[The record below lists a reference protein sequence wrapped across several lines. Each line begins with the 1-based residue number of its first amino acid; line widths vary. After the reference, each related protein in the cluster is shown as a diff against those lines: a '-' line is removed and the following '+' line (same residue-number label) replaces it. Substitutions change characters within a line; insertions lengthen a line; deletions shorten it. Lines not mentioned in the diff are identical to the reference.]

1 MAKISNT
8 LSYPNQS
15 PIEGA
20 DYLIGTAANSTPID
34 KQTKTFTIQDIA
46 NFIIDSAF
54 DGVSYRL
61 PIFTAPGAGQ
71 ESLLLVNSLFYQ
83 DTASLGGKPAEVLGT
98 TVYLNNG
105 AGVGSLEIAQN
116 LTVGGNSSLQGNLS
130 VVGTTTLSGNIK
142 LLGPVYDANDQVG
155 NNEQVLVSDG
165 NGNVTWQNFQ
175 GSGLE
180 FQGAWDARTAAQG
193 GAAGNGGNP
202 DLLLVQLIP
211 GNTGKYWVVSTA
223 GSVALPTTGGGTITD
238 WEPGDWAIVSEDDA
252 GNVFWDKIDNS
263 SVLTGQGTPG
273 NVAIWTAP
281 RELGDAPIVIN
292 PIPGGTSLA
301 FNATA
306 THTIVGTTDSNAF
319 GTNQRITANY
329 AISSGEDND
338 NAGQSSIVVGSN
350 IDSSAE
356 GGAVFGAGHQV
367 AATAQGSLVGGDTN
381 QVSAANAFA
390 VGNQNIVSGASSAG
404 FGEGNEVSGNASI
417 VSGDSSEVSGDY
429 SFGIGE
435 NLVVSAESSISSG
448 SGNTVAGDYSIAVGE
463 NILIDASAALSIAIG
478 QDHQLD
484 SGFNAVFGNS
494 NTVATGTENIVAG
507 ASHNVTGAQSAV
519 FGSLNVVSSTSGIV
533 SGGSNTVSG
542 LSSAS
547 FGTSLTNEGT
557 ASLAVGS
564 ANSVT
569 NPAKFAVVGGENSSV
584 SNTHSTAI
592 GDTVAVSGIASIG
605 AGKDVT
611 IAGDYAVAIG
621 REARADKTNGVAI
634 GHKVESLDNFDVAI
648 GDGAIAQGTNSVSIG
663 FGTNAT
669 GIKSMSL
676 VDNSVA
682 SGEAALA
689 AGRQAAAAGDA
700 SVAIGYQASTSG
712 ARSVAVGDE
721 AEAQGESS
729 AAFGYKALATG
740 KESTAIGPGSNA
752 NGEGSIAMG
761 SGSSANGQYSVAIG
775 SDNDVIED
783 GGLGNVAI
791 GHNNKV
797 NDIAVAQPGDG
808 NFALGNSNTITGS
821 VGAIGEGNSWL
832 ISAGSKQKKA
842 IVIGNDNEK
851 SVGPKGG
858 GMIVLGN
865 SLNYFTQD
873 NAIYIGGTNR
883 TSFYSNVKPA
893 PSNLSKEVVRIVDS
907 GTRIGNALLVQD
919 IVDAGSNCPPASA
932 IIGPYAGN
940 HSIDSTSVGCV
951 SIGIRNNIVAG
962 VGSAILGVENNA
974 NFTNSTD
981 TSRSH
986 IIGYQNTMTDCYSS
1000 IIVGGQSDI
1009 TTNNNAFSL
1018 GFSNTLAGRDSM
1030 FAFGENN
1037 TGPNGAQDRNSF
1049 MIGAQLQGSD
1059 KTMNLG
1065 FRNNVAEYPTPQRSL
1080 GLGDVAFSVSVG
1092 LNVNTDSNALLI
1104 TEGGINGGAPS
1115 VPQIPRVILP
1125 TVPTFSASNDAAADA
1140 LGVPEGGLY
1149 QNDGVIQIN
1158 RGGGSAVNPI
1168 GGSYSPIGA
1177 AFNWLNVAP
1186 SGYFNFING
1195 NLTAIPFNTQ
1205 VYSVGGIVFNPTPA
1219 TCEFIVPSTGA
1230 YRISLN
1236 LHFFDLFGD
1245 IDMLAGVYNSGG
1257 GPVVAGIIDQKD
1269 VTGNTDQNFFGQIV
1283 VELTAGNSYE
1293 FRALFSGGSGQ
1304 SPFPSDTN
1312 NLYTSF
1318 EIARVF

>member
-116 LTVGGNSSLQGNLS
+116 LTVGGNSSLQGNLT

-193 GAAGNGGNP
+193 GAAGDGGNP
-202 DLLLVQLIP
+202 DLLSVQLIP

-273 NVAIWTAP
+273 NIAIWTAP
-281 RELGDAPIVIN
+281 RELGDAPIVID

-301 FNATA
+301 FNNTG
-306 THTIVGTTDSNAF
+306 THTITGTAGSNAF
-319 GTNQRITANY
+319 GSDQIITADL
-329 AISSGEDND
+329 AISGGEDNE
-338 NAGQSSIVVGSN
+338 NAGQSSIVVGNN
-350 IDSSAE
+350 IVNQAE
-356 GGAVFGAGHQV
+356 GAAVFGSGHDV
-367 AATAQGSLVGGDTN
+367 DTDGQGSLVGGDGHIVEANYALATGNGNTVQGQSSVAFGDGN
-381 QVSAANAFA
+381 QVT
-390 VGNQNIVSGASSAG
+390 
-404 FGEGNEVSGNASI
+404 GESSI

-494 NTVATGTENIVAG
+494 NTVATGAENIVAG
-507 ASHNVTGAQSAV
+507 ASHNVTGSASAV
-519 FGSLNVVSSTSGIV
+519 FGSLNIVSSTTGIV
-533 SGGSNTVSG
+533 SGSTNTVSG
-542 LSSAS
+542 QSSAS
-547 FGTSLTNEGT
+547 FGDTLTNEGT

-564 ANSVT
+564 TNSIT

-592 GDTVAVSGIASIG
+592 GDTVSVSGIASIG
-605 AGKDVT
+605 VGKDVT
-611 IAGDYAVAIG
+611 IAGDYAVAMG

-689 AGRQAAAAGDA
+689 AGREAAAAGDG
-700 SVAIGYQASTSG
+700 SVAIGYKSATSASF
-712 ARSVAVGDE
+712 SVAVGNE

-740 KESTAIGPGSNA
+740 KESTAIGPASNA

-775 SDNDVIED
+775 SDNDVVED

-797 NDIAVAQPGDG
+797 NDLAVAQPGDG

-821 VGAIGEGNSWL
+821 VGAIGEGNSYL

-842 IVIGNDNEK
+842 IIIGNDNDK
-851 SVGPKGG
+851 SNGPTGG
-858 GMIVLGN
+858 GTIVLGN
-865 SLNYFTQD
+865 SLNNFAQD

-883 TSFYSNVKPA
+883 TSFYSNVKPG
-893 PSNLSKEVVRIVDS
+893 PSNLSKEVIRIVDS

-919 IVDAGSNCPPASA
+919 NLGTGSNCPAASA

-951 SIGIRNNIVAG
+951 SIGLRNNIVAG

-974 NFTNSTD
+974 NFTNSSD

-1000 IIVGGQSDI
+1000 IIVGGQSEI
-1009 TTNNNAFSL
+1009 TTNNNAFSF
-1018 GFSNTLAGRDSM
+1018 GFSNELHGQDSM
-1030 FAFGENN
+1030 FAFGENL
-1037 TGPNGAQDRNSF
+1037 TG
-1049 MIGAQLQGSD
+1049 

-1092 LNVNTDSNALLI
+1092 LNTNVNSNALLI

-1115 VPQIPRVILP
+1115 AAQVPRVILP
-1125 TVPTFSASNDAAADA
+1125 TVVQFNFADDTAAAA
-1140 LGVPEGGLY
+1140 GGIPVGGLY
-1149 QNDGVIQIN
+1149 HN
-1158 RGGGSAVNPI
+1158 
-1168 GGSYSPIGA
+1168 
-1177 AFNWLNVAP
+1177 
-1186 SGYFNFING
+1186 
-1195 NLTAIPFNTQ
+1195 
-1205 VYSVGGIVFNPTPA
+1205 
-1219 TCEFIVPSTGA
+1219 
-1230 YRISLN
+1230 
-1236 LHFFDLFGD
+1236 
-1245 IDMLAGVYNSGG
+1245 AGVLR
-1257 GPVVAGIIDQKD
+1257 I
-1269 VTGNTDQNFFGQIV
+1269 
-1283 VELTAGNSYE
+1283 
-1293 FRALFSGGSGQ
+1293 R
-1304 SPFPSDTN
+1304 
-1312 NLYTSF
+1312 
-1318 EIARVF
+1318 IA

>member
-116 LTVGGNSSLQGNLS
+116 LTVGGNSSLQGNLT

-193 GAAGNGGNP
+193 GAAGDGGNP

-273 NVAIWTAP
+273 NIAIWTAP
-281 RELGDAPIVIN
+281 RELGDAPIVID

-306 THTIVGTTDSNAF
+306 THTITGTAESNAF
-319 GTNQRITANY
+319 GTNQRITADY
-329 AISSGEDND
+329 AISGGEDND
-338 NAGQSSIVVGSN
+338 NAGQSSIVVGAN
-350 IDSSAE
+350 ITNEAE
-356 GGAVFGAGHQV
+356 EAAVFGGSHSV
-367 AATAQGSLVGGDTN
+367 DPTSTASLVGG
-381 QVSAANAFA
+381 SAHDVEAPYGFA
-390 VGNQNIVSGASSAG
+390 VGQSNLVQGQSSAA
-404 FGEGNEVSGNASI
+404 FGENNEVSGNASI
-417 VSGDSSEVSGDY
+417 VAGDTSNVSGDT
-429 SFGIGE
+429 SFAIGE
-435 NLVVSAESSISSG
+435 NIVVSGQGSISSG
-448 SGNTVAGDYSIAVGE
+448 SGNTVAGDNSISVGESNLIDASSSLSIAVG
-463 NILIDASAALSIAIG
+463 
-478 QDHQLD
+478 QDHQIDAPKNAAFGD
-484 SGFNAVFGNS
+484 SIQIGVGEGHIGVGASHNIQGSANAVFGS
-494 NTVATGTENIVAG
+494 THV
-507 ASHNVTGAQSAV
+507 VT
-519 FGSLNVVSSTSGIV
+519 STTGIV
-533 SGGSNTVSG
+533 SGSTNTVSG
-542 LSSAS
+542 QSSAS
-547 FGTSLTNEGT
+547 FGDTLTNEGT

-564 ANSVT
+564 ANSIT

-605 AGKDVT
+605 AGKTVT
-611 IAGDYAVAIG
+611 IAGDYAVAMG

-689 AGRQAAAAGDA
+689 AGREAAAAGDG
-700 SVAIGYQASTSG
+700 SVAIGYKSATSASF
-712 ARSVAVGDE
+712 SVAIGDE

-729 AAFGYKALATG
+729 SAFGYKALATG
-740 KESTAIGPGSNA
+740 KESTAIGPASNA

-761 SGSSANGQYSVAIG
+761 AGSSANGQYSVAIG
-775 SDNDVIED
+775 SDNDVVED

-797 NDIAVAQPGDG
+797 NDLAVAQPGDG

-842 IVIGNDNEK
+842 IIIGNDNDK
-851 SVGPKGG
+851 SNGPNGG
-858 GMIVLGN
+858 GAIVLGN
-865 SLNYFTQD
+865 SLNNFAQD

-883 TSFYSNVKPA
+883 TSFYSNVKPG
-893 PSNLSKEVVRIVDS
+893 PSNLSKEVIRIVDS

-919 IVDAGSNCPPASA
+919 NLGTGSNCPAASA

-951 SIGIRNNIVAG
+951 SIGLRNNIVAG

-974 NFTNSTD
+974 NFTNSSD

-1000 IIVGGQSDI
+1000 IIVGGQSEI
-1009 TTNNNAFSL
+1009 TTNNNAFAF
-1018 GFSNTLAGRDSM
+1018 GFSNELHGQDSM

-1115 VPQIPRVILP
+1115 APQVPRVILP
-1125 TVPTFSASNDAAADA
+1125 TVVQFNFADDTAAAA
-1140 LGVPEGGLY
+1140 GGIPVGGLY
-1149 QNDGVIQIN
+1149 HN
-1158 RGGGSAVNPI
+1158 
-1168 GGSYSPIGA
+1168 
-1177 AFNWLNVAP
+1177 
-1186 SGYFNFING
+1186 
-1195 NLTAIPFNTQ
+1195 
-1205 VYSVGGIVFNPTPA
+1205 
-1219 TCEFIVPSTGA
+1219 
-1230 YRISLN
+1230 
-1236 LHFFDLFGD
+1236 
-1245 IDMLAGVYNSGG
+1245 AGVLR
-1257 GPVVAGIIDQKD
+1257 I
-1269 VTGNTDQNFFGQIV
+1269 
-1283 VELTAGNSYE
+1283 
-1293 FRALFSGGSGQ
+1293 R
-1304 SPFPSDTN
+1304 
-1312 NLYTSF
+1312 
-1318 EIARVF
+1318 IA